1 MAIDF
6 KRKAEN
12 EEMEKTFD
20 FLQKN
25 KNIIYTLIASIAVII
40 IVINFYQ
47 SNVSKTKLIASDK
60 LYEVNKAFQDKE
72 YAKVIELGP
81 NYLEKYSGYGAA
93 GDIMIITAQAFI
105 SEGKIDEAISLLE
118 KNMGSN
124 TVHGPTKF
132 AANNILGGL
141 YMDKWFEAK
150 DSKFAEKAGKYYND
164 AAIAD
169 NGFHKNKG
177 LYLAADSY
185 SKSGNTIKAKELLK
199 PLYENNKDVDYQL
212 KQKIIFLYE
221 GLD

>member
-6 KRKAEN
+6 KRHAEN

-25 KNIIYTLIASIAVII
+25 KNMIFTLIASIAVII
-40 IVINFYQ
+40 ILVNLYK
-47 SNVSKTKLIASDK
+47 SNEVKTKVIASDK

-105 SEGKIDEAISLLE
+105 REGKTDEAISLLE

-124 TVHGPTKF
+124 TVHGPTEF

-141 YMDKWFEAK
+141 YMDKWFETK
-150 DSKFAEKAGKYYND
+150 DSKLAEKAGKYYNN

-177 LYLAADSY
+177 LYLAANSY
-185 SKSGNTIKAKELLK
+185 SKAGNTAKAKELLK
-199 PLYENNKDVDYQL
+199 PLYENDKDVDYQL
-212 KQKIIFLYE
+212 KQKIKFLYE